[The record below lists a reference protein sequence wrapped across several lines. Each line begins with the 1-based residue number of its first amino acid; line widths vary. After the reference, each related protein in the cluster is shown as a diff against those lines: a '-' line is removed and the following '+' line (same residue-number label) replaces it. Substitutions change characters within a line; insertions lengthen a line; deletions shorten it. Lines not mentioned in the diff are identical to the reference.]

1 MEAELV
7 KDTTTEKDKELSDF
21 KKKASLPEFYI
32 DDYLKKVKSKND
44 IDRPTSNISEIDIF
58 MSLCQAIQSHF
69 EKQWKE
75 SGGQEQKI
83 LERQTKA
90 IIGIPDNVNYFKDM
104 IYKYLDKKDLLKYPY
119 PGWYKSLVDGIFHE
133 VWGLAGI
140 SAWMDMPES
149 SSAKIIGSRIYYMI
163 DGKII
168 LQEQTI
174 TSQRFYALKKA
185 LLLLTP
191 EISQTRS
198 NIEILMHSGERVT
211 IYDSPLTKPGQ
222 HIMVFRKY
230 IVEKYTLEEQA
241 RRGTIPGEA
250 IILLKSLARVGF
262 NILFCG
268 AVRTAKT
275 TMLTIFEMLED
286 PELEGVLIESN
297 AEIPLHSLMPK
308 SPIMQLIADGDELGG
323 ITKQLMRSDG
333 DYIICGEARDGNMLN
348 LLVEIANRGTRHCK
362 STIHLTDVADLPY
375 DIANMIVN
383 AKGGSLSHTII
394 KVAKSFHY
402 VFEFIQLAERSK
414 KRLKAIYEIRY
425 NHRTYKI
432 SIHQILKYKFETDSW
447 TFSYD
452 IGDDKKA
459 IAIEEN
465 YSSFISFRN
474 ELKKLSLKFPMGEKQ
489 VIVPFYSGGRQVIK
503 KL

>member
-1 MEAELV
+1 METKLLNDI
-7 KDTTTEKDKELSDF
+7 KKEEGSDSG
-21 KKKASLPEFYI
+21 AIRDSESEFHI
-32 DDYLKKVKSKND
+32 DDYLNKIKSKEGSKKQAH
-44 IDRPTSNISEIDIF
+44 PSNEKNAFIK
-58 MSLCQAIQSHF
+58 LCQVIQSHF

-75 SGGQEQKI
+75 SGGEEQKI

-90 IIGIPDNVNYFKDM
+90 IIGIPDNVNYFKDL
-104 IYKYLDKKDLLKYPY
+104 IYKFLDKNNLLNYPY
-119 PGWYKSLVDGIFHE
+119 PAWYKDLIDGIFHE
-133 VWGLAGI
+133 VWGLTGL
-140 SAWMDMPES
+140 SSWMDMTES
-149 SSAKIIGSRIYYMI
+149 SSAKIIGERIYFMI
-163 DGKII
+163 DGKMV

-174 TSQRFYALKKA
+174 SPARFSALKKA

-191 EISQTRS
+191 EISQARS

-211 IYDSPLTKPGQ
+211 IYDKPLTKPGQ
-222 HIMVFRKY
+222 NIMVFRKY

-241 RRGTIPGEA
+241 RRGTIPEDA
-250 IILLKSLARVGF
+250 INMLKSLARVGF
-262 NILFCG
+262 NVLFCG

-286 PELEGVLIESN
+286 PQLEGVLIESN

-308 SPIMQLIADGDELGG
+308 SPIMQLIADGDELTG

-333 DYIICGEARDGNMLN
+333 DYIICGEARDGNMLS

-375 DIANMIVN
+375 DMANMIVN
-383 AKGGSLSHTII
+383 AKGGNLSHTII

-402 VFEFIQLAERSK
+402 VFEFIQLADRSK

-425 NHRTYKI
+425 NYRTHKI
-432 SIHQILKYKFETDSW
+432 SIHQILRYEFKTDSW
-447 TFSYD
+447 TFGYD
-452 IGDDKKA
+452 IGENKEA

-465 YSSFISFRN
+465 YDSFIAFKD
-474 ELKKLSLKFPMGEKQ
+474 ELKRLSKKYPMGEKQ
-489 VIVPFYSGGRQVIK
+489 TIVPFYSEVR
-503 KL
+503 

>member
-1 MEAELV
+1 METELLNDV
-7 KDTTTEKDKELSDF
+7 KREKESN
-21 KKKASLPEFYI
+21 SLVTKDSEPEFYI
-32 DDYLKKVKSKND
+32 DDYLKKKKGKDKSKK
-44 IDRPTSNISEIDIF
+44 PASAYSEMNAFTD
-58 MSLCQAIQSHF
+58 LCQVIQSHF

-75 SGGQEQKI
+75 GGGQEQKI

-90 IIGIPDNVNYFKDM
+90 IIGIPDNVNYFKDL
-104 IYKYLDKKDLLKYPY
+104 IYKLLEKNNLLNYPY
-119 PGWYKSLVDGIFHE
+119 PAWYKDLVDGIFHE

-140 SAWMDMPES
+140 SSWMDMPES
-149 SSAKIIGSRIYYMI
+149 SSAKIIGERIYFMVG
-163 DGKII
+163 GKMV

-174 TSQRFYALKKA
+174 SSPRFSALKKA

-191 EISQTRS
+191 EISQARS

-211 IYDSPLTKPGQ
+211 MYDRPLTKPGQ

-230 IVEKYTLEEQA
+230 IVEKYTLEEQS
-241 RRGTIPGEA
+241 RRGTIPEDSIGM
-250 IILLKSLARVGF
+250 LKSLAKVGF
-262 NILFCG
+262 NVLFCG

-297 AEIPLHSLMPK
+297 AEIPLHKLMPK
-308 SPIMQLIADGDELGG
+308 SPIMQLVTDGDELSH

-362 STIHLTDVADLPY
+362 STVHLTDVADLPY
-375 DIANMIVN
+375 DMANMIVN
-383 AKGGSLSHTII
+383 AKGGNLSHTII

-402 VFEFIQLAERSK
+402 VFEFIQLADRSK

-425 NHRTYKI
+425 NYRTYKI
-432 SIHQILKYKFETDSW
+432 SIHQILRYEFKIDSW
-447 TFSYD
+447 TFSFD
-452 IGDDKKA
+452 IGDDKEA

-465 YSSFISFRN
+465 YDSFLSFKN
-474 ELKKLSLKFPMGEKQ
+474 ELKRLSQKYPMGEKQ
-489 VIVPFYSGGRQVIK
+489 IIVPFYSQSK
-503 KL
+503 

>member
-1 MEAELV
+1 METELLNDTKKEKESNNCV
-7 KDTTTEKDKELSDF
+7 TKDSEC
-21 KKKASLPEFYI
+21 EFYI
-32 DDYLKKVKSKND
+32 DDYMKKKKGKDESEKLAHPSSK
-44 IDRPTSNISEIDIF
+44 IDAFTG
-58 MSLCQAIQSHF
+58 LCQVIQSHF
-69 EKQWKE
+69 EKQWKD
-75 SGGQEQKI
+75 SGGQEQKV

-90 IIGIPDNVNYFKDM
+90 IIGVPDNVNYFKDL
-104 IYKYLDKKDLLKYPY
+104 IHKFLDKNNLLNYPY
-119 PGWYKSLVDGIFHE
+119 PTWYKDIVDGIFHE

-140 SAWMDMPES
+140 SSWMNMPES
-149 SSAKIIGSRIYYMI
+149 SSAKIIGDRIYFMI
-163 DGKII
+163 DGKMV

-174 TSQRFYALKKA
+174 SSARFSALKKA

-191 EISQTRS
+191 EISQARS

-211 IYDSPLTKPGQ
+211 IYDKPLTKLGQ

-241 RRGTIPGEA
+241 RRGTIPKDA
-250 IILLKSLARVGF
+250 IDMLKSLARVGF
-262 NILFCG
+262 NVLFCG

-297 AEIPLHSLMPK
+297 AEIPLHKLMPG
-308 SPIMQLIADGDELGG
+308 SPIMQLIADGDELGN

-362 STIHLTDVADLPY
+362 STIHLTDMADLPY
-375 DIANMIVN
+375 DMANMIVN
-383 AKGGSLSHTII
+383 AKGGNLSHTII

-402 VFEFIQLAERSK
+402 VFEFIQLADRSK

-425 NHRTYKI
+425 NYRNYKI
-432 SIHQILKYKFETDSW
+432 SIHQILRYEFKTDKW

-452 IGDDKKA
+452 VGEEKEA

-465 YSSFISFRN
+465 YGSFLSFKN
-474 ELKKLSLKFPMGEKQ
+474 ELKRLSQKYPMGEKQ
-489 VIVPFYSGGRQVIK
+489 VIIPFYSEVR
-503 KL
+503 